1 MLHENP
7 YFGNSMG
14 WNDFGWH
21 WFMGFHGIL
30 TLLLLAAIVTI
41 GFAICRDMRRNRTTD
56 TAVSV
61 LENRYA
67 VGEIDRAEFLQKRQ
81 ELT

>member
-1 MLHENP
+1 
-7 YFGNSMG
+7 MG
-14 WNDFGWH
+14 WTDFGWH

-30 TLLLLAAIVTI
+30 TLLFLAVIVFI
-41 GFAICRDMRRNRTTD
+41 GFAIFRDMRKNRTTD

-67 VGEIDRAEFLQKRQ
+67 MGQIDRDEFLQKRQ